1 VVGRDGN
8 SSGKNKRNEESEVVF
23 ADPGGAGPNGRLVLE
38 NVDGGLA
45 KCHRVLVLE
54 TGSSRVGRLG
64 SRCVRQGVGVVPGRL
79 HRVRT
84 RGFLG
89 NARVA
94 EDCDQSKRQ
103 KNSSATPFNMW

>member
-1 VVGRDGN
+1 
-8 SSGKNKRNEESEVVF
+8 VF

-38 NVDGGLA
+38 NVDGDLA
-45 KCHRVLVLE
+45 KCHRVLVVE

-64 SRCVRQGVGVVPGRL
+64 SRCIRQGVGVVPGRL
-79 HRVRT
+79 RRVRT

-94 EDCDQSKRQ
+94 EDYDQSERQ
-103 KNSSATPFNMW
+103 KNSSAAPFNMR